1 MKIRVND
8 KVKVIAGKDK
18 GTIGTVLKVF
28 PVKRL
33 VVVEGV
39 NKVKKHIKPGQTS
52 KEGGIIDIEKPVV
65 SSNVM
70 YYDETTK
77 EATRIGFKFI
87 DGKKYR
93 VSKKTGEIIDK
104 EEK

>member
-1 MKIRVND
+1 MKIRIND
-8 KVKVIAGKDK
+8 KVKVMAGKDK

-28 PVKRL
+28 TAKNK

-39 NKVKKHIKPGQTS
+39 NKVKKHVKPGQVS
-52 KEGGIIDIEKPVV
+52 EEGGIIDIEKPIHV
-65 SSNVM
+65 SNVM
-70 YYDETTK
+70 YYDEATK
-77 EATRIGFKFI
+77 ETARIGFKFI

-93 VSKKTGEIIDK
+93 MSKKTGEIIDK